1 MQLNIR
7 LMLLLSVVCAAV
19 SAQKRRVSSLDI
31 GDVAPR
37 FKTIAWIKG
46 DTVQKFVKNHTYVLE
61 YWATWCKPCKAAMPH
76 LSVLARQYR
85 DRVTVL
91 GINSFEEPHTTKQTV
106 HAFVDSM
113 GTKMDYAVAMQDK
126 AMSAAWMNASA
137 EQGIPKTFVVDDEG
151 RIAWIGHPKDLGDV
165 LDKIVNHTWDI
176 RKAHAKRK
184 VRQIFSSA

>member
-1 MQLNIR
+1 MQLKIR

-19 SAQKRRVSSLDI
+19 SAQNDRVSFLDI

-37 FKTIAWIKG
+37 FKTTAWIKG

-91 GINSFEEPHTTKQTV
+91 GINSFEEAHTTKQTV

-113 GTKMDYAVAMQDK
+113 GT
-126 AMSAAWMNASA
+126 
-137 EQGIPKTFVVDDEG
+137 
-151 RIAWIGHPKDLGDV
+151 
-165 LDKIVNHTWDI
+165 
-176 RKAHAKRK
+176 
-184 VRQIFSSA
+184 